1 MRGLFRLQ
9 RDFPRII
16 IIKTIKII
24 LFLYRAAAPKRGI
37 IIALSNYRIFI
48 LSHWHNFCIFA
59 TLLILRI

>member
-9 RDFPRII
+9 RDFPRI

-37 IIALSNYRIFI
+37 IIALLKYRIFI